1 VSKCHSL
8 IDETNVTLQH
18 EQQIKCDRK
27 VRVHQ
32 NKQHDVVISWSVG
45 RERDKETVR
54 LSRKENRKRR
64 IAFRWRWVKSYS
76 DISGNEFTAMTI
88 LSNFSIGVPSLL
100 FPAIRK
106 KRQKAASSMPM
117 SIRENLYAGWE
128 VNAECQQRI
137 FMMR

>member
-54 LSRKENRKRR
+54 LSRKGKSEAENR
-64 IAFRWRWVKSYS
+64 IPLAL
-76 DISGNEFTAMTI
+76 GQI
-88 LSNFSIGVPSLL
+88 L
-100 FPAIRK
+100 
-106 KRQKAASSMPM
+106 
-117 SIRENLYAGWE
+117 
-128 VNAECQQRI
+128 
-137 FMMR
+137 